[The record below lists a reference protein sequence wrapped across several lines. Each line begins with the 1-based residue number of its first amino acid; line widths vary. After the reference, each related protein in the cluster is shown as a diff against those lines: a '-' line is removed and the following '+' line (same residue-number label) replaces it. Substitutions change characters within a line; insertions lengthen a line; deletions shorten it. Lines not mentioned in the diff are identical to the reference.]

1 MPNSDGEVA
10 MNEAHEKLRELLV
23 AIRSV
28 LTKYKECD
36 FEWDGDLDTLYK
48 VRAVLALQVLITLI
62 KLSFSN
68 QATHEIMDRTT
79 ELKDFIVTFD
89 YINLKP
95 NFQDDLYNLVD
106 KLAISVRTA
115 FLAILTGFD
124 GISGMACDPTPE
136 VALDRSK
143 IASVSLKVTLAN

>member
-1 MPNSDGEVA
+1 M
-10 MNEAHEKLRELLV
+10 
-23 AIRSV
+23 
-28 LTKYKECD
+28 LTLE
-36 FEWDGDLDTLYK
+36 
-48 VRAVLALQVLITLI
+48 ITLI

-143 IASVSLKVTLAN
+143 IASVSWKTFFRYQNLIRFQALFETFG

>member
-1 MPNSDGEVA
+1 
-10 MNEAHEKLRELLV
+10 
-23 AIRSV
+23 
-28 LTKYKECD
+28 
-36 FEWDGDLDTLYK
+36 
-48 VRAVLALQVLITLI
+48 
-62 KLSFSN
+62 
-68 QATHEIMDRTT
+68 MDRTT

-143 IASVSLKVTLAN
+143 IASVSLKYDSNKVVRQALFLLFS

>member
-36 FEWDGDLDTLYK
+36 FEWDGDSATLYK
-48 VRAVLALQVLITLI
+48 VRAVLALQFLITLI

-143 IASVSLKVTLAN
+143 IASVSLKVTSGN

>member
-36 FEWDGDLDTLYK
+36 FEWDGDSTTFYN
-48 VRAVLALQVLITLI
+48 VRAAPALQFLITLI

-143 IASVSLKVTLAN
+143 IASVSLKVTSAN